1 MRVTQSMIS
10 ANVLQNLNKSYAELD
25 KYFNQLNTGKKINRP
40 SDDPVAAINGMG
52 YRTEL
57 SRVEQYQRNASEI
70 HSWHDNS
77 DAALEQITSGL
88 QRVRYLAVQA
98 SNGTYDNSER
108 ENIAEEVKQIRLD
121 LIEMA
126 NMKVNDKYIFNG
138 TDTENPPIRHEN
150 GVIDYE
156 NSNFNSDKVAIEVSS
171 GTYLDANV
179 NGGSIFGEL
188 TGEDENLND
197 LFSMLDGFIEK
208 LNNNDADEDLD
219 ESINDIDN
227 FIDGIINRN
236 GKPQ

>member
-25 KYFNQLNTGKKINRP
+25 KYFNQLNTGKKMNRH

-57 SRVEQYQRNASEI
+57 SQVEQYKRNAGEI

-77 DAALEQITSGL
+77 DATLEQITSGL

-98 SNGTYDNSER
+98 SNGTYDYSER

-138 TDTENPPIRHEN
+138 TDTENPPIHHVN

-156 NSNFNSDKVAIEVSS
+156 NSSFN
-171 GTYLDANV
+171 
-179 NGGSIFGEL
+179 
-188 TGEDENLND
+188 GEDR
-197 LFSMLDGFIEK
+197 K
-208 LNNNDADEDLD
+208 
-219 ESINDIDN
+219 
-227 FIDGIINRN
+227 
-236 GKPQ
+236 